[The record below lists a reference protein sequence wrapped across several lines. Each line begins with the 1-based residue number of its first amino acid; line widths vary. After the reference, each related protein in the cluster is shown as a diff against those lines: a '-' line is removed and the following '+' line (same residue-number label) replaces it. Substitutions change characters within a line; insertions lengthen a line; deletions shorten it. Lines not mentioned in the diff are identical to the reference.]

1 MQFSSINQVR
11 KGNGDWSDW
20 YPWQAGCIVLPQ
32 WEPLSN
38 LDEWLTLGGIII
50 TSEEEPEGD
59 LCSDLGKF
67 PTRIG
72 HRFGNVGWRWSLV
85 RWLALQHCGGDGWSY
100 WDGYYFRRC
109 RWKHLSAVAICGSF
123 QWQNRITFGT
133 LLKLVETLIV
143 MQVLLRQSLWG
154 QLSLIIVWN
163 ILKYDFCK
171 SLTLQFQIFSASV
184 FFFAGLDSLSLIS
197 LARRLSSKVNKVR
210 SVELRRFGVM
220 CCIERSSPWQIFQ
233 IIQLLVPELN
243 WQNAEKLNMKH
254 RDVEHAGLSG

>member
-1 MQFSSINQVR
+1 MKVVARWASGALCAVPWRCTGDRPSRDGPGAQGTSKSFPSVEFWSKQFVKFSVREFFFDFFDLRLSPLQNQLQLSLRSWDRRCSAEINQVR

-59 LCSDLGKF
+59 LCSDLGKT
-67 PTRIG
+67 TRIG

-123 QWQNRITFGT
+123 HDRIGT
-133 LLKLVETLIV
+133 RWDIVET
-143 MQVLLRQSLWG
+143 S
-154 QLSLIIVWN
+154 WN
-163 ILKYDFCK
+163 FDC
-171 SLTLQFQIFSASV
+171 
-184 FFFAGLDSLSLIS
+184 
-197 LARRLSSKVNKVR
+197 
-210 SVELRRFGVM
+210 
-220 CCIERSSPWQIFQ
+220 
-233 IIQLLVPELN
+233 
-243 WQNAEKLNMKH
+243 
-254 RDVEHAGLSG
+254 HAGSVATISVGST